1 MRRRVKG
8 LVLRAQA
15 RIFLAWISSGI
26 SFLESKRYSKSA
38 GKKTVEYMVALAE
51 KTKDMSVSAG
61 NYGRKDT
68 SKGLLIHGIM
78 DLMVWYTIISETTIC
93 NRLKQ
98 RIEHSVSSLSDK
110 AKTTTL
116 EKLEANNKTR
126 S

>member
-51 KTKDMSVSAG
+51 KSKDMSMSAG
-61 NYGRKDT
+61 TLHADLNNCVTASGNQLLRKSICT
-68 SKGLLIHGIM
+68 SRNG
-78 DLMVWYTIISETTIC
+78 TTYW
-93 NRLKQ
+93 
-98 RIEHSVSSLSDK
+98 SVSPQASRLREVVWTDIDVI
-110 AKTTTL
+110 
-116 EKLEANNKTR
+116 
-126 S
+126 